1 MRESV
6 GADIAVTNGGGIRAD
21 REYAA
26 GTKLTRKDILAE
38 LPFGNKTVKIEIT
51 GDKIREAIENGLSQ
65 IEQGAGRFPQ
75 VAGLKITAKPG
86 NAVGQRVLDIKVGD
100 APLDPAR
107 TYTLAT
113 NDFMVLGGD
122 GYTAFKAGKVIIANA
137 DATLMASQVIDYIAG
152 KGTVAPKVEGRIV
165 LE

>member
-1 MRESV
+1 VRSQEAAIGNLIADAMRESV

-86 NAVGQRVLDIKVGD
+86 NAVG
-100 APLDPAR
+100 
-107 TYTLAT
+107 
-113 NDFMVLGGD
+113 
-122 GYTAFKAGKVIIANA
+122 
-137 DATLMASQVIDYIAG
+137 
-152 KGTVAPKVEGRIV
+152 
-165 LE
+165 